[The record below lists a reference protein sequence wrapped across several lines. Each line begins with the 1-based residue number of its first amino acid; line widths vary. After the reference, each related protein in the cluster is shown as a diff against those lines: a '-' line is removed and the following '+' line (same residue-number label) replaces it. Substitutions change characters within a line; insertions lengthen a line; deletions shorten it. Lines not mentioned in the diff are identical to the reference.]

1 MNKTLIGKNN
11 YLFLINDSCRE
22 LEVHCNN
29 LLLVQD
35 IKLSHLKIF
44 DNYMIIIFPNKSLYY
59 KKFLPDEYII
69 TYRPALDIYKN
80 ILKNKVLDCYEF
92 LNTVEDAYYKTDTH
106 INLKGNYIVY
116 LEFIKKLNKDFNLNI
131 PIKHIH
137 INVINNIELYPLNC
151 GIGDLTWVS
160 NLGEQ
165 ILTDKTDNYYYSDG
179 IEF

>member
-69 TYRPALDIYKN
+69 TYN
-80 ILKNKVLDCYEF
+80 IQAN
-92 LNTVEDAYYKTDTH
+92 N
-106 INLKGNYIVY
+106 
-116 LEFIKKLNKDFNLNI
+116 
-131 PIKHIH
+131 
-137 INVINNIELYPLNC
+137 NVIIFIC
-151 GIGDLTWVS
+151 SIVVQD
-160 NLGEQ
+160 
-165 ILTDKTDNYYYSDG
+165 I
-179 IEF
+179 